1 MCGVKGRRII
11 VLFKQKFDPL
21 VYENVW
27 SLSCQQSVFQRYHS
41 EKHLWEF
48 YPQHGGKSQLTLKLR
63 HCHLCISLF
72 SFLRHLTKW
81 HCSHLLLLAVLL
93 HRPCCGG
100 RRYRSISPAR
110 PAHSSKLPHA
120 AAAVHR
126 WNIQTGRMETYV
138 PLWRYQIFLKTQ
150 CRIGPKKH
158 PWKNTLHIPSIHFD
172 RTPDLWQT
180 DTGR

>member
-1 MCGVKGRRII
+1 MCGVKWRRII

-48 YPQHGGKSQLTLKLR
+48 YPQHGGKSQLALKLR

-72 SFLRHLTKW
+72 SFLRQLTKW
-81 HCSHLLLLAVLL
+81 HCSPYCCIDRAVAGAAIDRYLL
-93 HRPCCGG
+93 
-100 RRYRSISPAR
+100 PAR
-110 PAHSSKLPHA
+110 PTAANLPHA

-138 PLWRYQIFLKTQ
+138 PLRRYQIFLKTV
-150 CRIGPKKH
+150 
-158 PWKNTLHIPSIHFD
+158 
-172 RTPDLWQT
+172 
-180 DTGR
+180 